1 MNPDTL
7 LPVPDYEPRD
17 ASSRRLLF
25 VAGGLGAGLVACLAL
40 AWGVYRWHHRAEPRE
55 RGRQTSFRDSA
66 GATTDI
72 AADWQRLDDETRRHL
87 QTYGWIDRPRG
98 VVRIPIEV
106 AMQRLVDEAGQTQ
119 GGRDAGR

>member
-7 LPVPDYEPRD
+7 LPAPDYEPRD
-17 ASSRRLLF
+17 ASSRRLLL
-25 VAGGLGAGLVACLAL
+25 VAGGLGAGLLGCLAL
-40 AWGVYRWHHRAEPRE
+40 AWGVYRWHDGAESRE
-55 RGRQTSFRDSA
+55 HGRQTSFRNGA

-72 AADWQRLDDETRRHL
+72 AADWQRLDEETRRHL

-106 AMQRLVDEAGQTQ
+106 AMQRLVDEAGQTH
-119 GGRDAGR
+119 GGRDEPR